1 MNKPNSEQQFLE
13 GILMSRIDQFKYHEW
28 KKDSVGYVTD
38 YCLATG
44 DVYAES
50 FCVQSVTENGQLK
63 TDEYEDPLYP
73 SDVSVDELAS
83 IAICYFKLKDKQTEG
98 DFTKKEK
105 VRALRKTL
113 QLFFKLLTQRAKEVQ

>member
-1 MNKPNSEQQFLE
+1 MNQPNSEQQFLE

-28 KKDSVGYVTD
+28 KKDDVGYITD
-38 YCLATG
+38 YCFG
-44 DVYAES
+44 DVFAES
-50 FCVQSVTENGQLK
+50 FCVEGVTEKGQLK
-63 TDEYEDPLYP
+63 TDEYEDSLYP

-105 VRALRKTL
+105 VRAIRKTL
-113 QLFFKLLTQRAKEVQ
+113 QLFFKGLLKKTTIS

>member
-1 MNKPNSEQQFLE
+1 MNQPNFEQQFLE
-13 GILMSRIDQFKYHEW
+13 GILISRIDQFKYHEW
-28 KKDSVGYVTD
+28 KKGSVGYITD

-50 FCVQSVTENGQLK
+50 FLVKSVTKNGQLK
-63 TDEYEDPLYP
+63 TDEYDDSLYP

-105 VRALRKTL
+105 VRALQKTL

>member
-1 MNKPNSEQQFLE
+1 MNQPNFEQQFLE
-13 GILMSRIDQFKYHEW
+13 GILVSRLDQFKYHEW

-38 YCLATG
+38 YCLVTG

-50 FCVQSVTENGQLK
+50 FCVQSVTENGRLN
-63 TDEYEDPLYP
+63 TDEYDDPLYP
-73 SDVSVDELAS
+73 SDVSVDEPAS
-83 IAICYFKLKDKQTEG
+83 IAICYFKLKDKQPEG

-113 QLFFKLLTQRAKEVQ
+113 QLFFKTLLTKTNIS